1 MTAQQKD
8 WRDTYFGG
16 CVRQWP
22 ISSVYKD
29 EHELGK
35 HEEHVI
41 YSSASIQNRR
51 NRISGL
57 FAILSKAPECSPTG
71 QCSAASIDTVKRL

>member
-8 WRDTYFGG
+8 WSNTYFGG

-22 ISSVYKD
+22 ISSVYED

-35 HEEHVI
+35 HEEHVVFFSGI
-41 YSSASIQNRR
+41 NSKPAQPDLGFICNT
-51 NRISGL
+51 ISGPQNVTQL
-57 FAILSKAPECSPTG
+57 
-71 QCSAASIDTVKRL
+71 ASVLPLALT